1 MSIQLS
7 LEPVSLP
14 ERHDAGRPGE
24 CRCPDRRWRSHH
36 DRLLRVEAD
45 QDEVV
50 ELLELAVTWS
60 ELDYS
65 GAQVVPPERWDDFA
79 LAHVESDAV
88 QNMRLAVPGLQVADA
103 EQRLG
108 HVKHAPPPYRL
119 RALPGRSTRSCSR
132 LRPARGRA

>member
-36 DRLLRVEAD
+36 DRLLRVESD

-79 LAHVESDAV
+79 LAHDWQDPERVR
-88 QNMRLAVPGLQVADA
+88 RLFGLCADIA
-103 EQRLG
+103 
-108 HVKHAPPPYRL
+108 
-119 RALPGRSTRSCSR
+119 
-132 LRPARGRA
+132 LRPAAGAAGVVGDLYLLRAAGAG